1 MQTEILKR
9 LSSLPKREA
18 SFIEPMECL
27 SVSKLPE
34 DSQWVWEIK
43 LDGYRAIAVKSRSD
57 VRLFSRQKKSLNR
70 QFPYILKGLAD
81 LPAGAPISIC
91 CRIAFAPL
99 FEGKLEDAQMPPLEG
114 VNQKLD
120 KFYRG
125 YLSGMG
131 LQPSSS
137 ATPLF

>member
-1 MQTEILKR
+1 
-9 LSSLPKREA
+9 
-18 SFIEPMECL
+18 MECL

-99 FEGKLEDAQMPPLEG
+99 FGKVGRYSDASA
-114 VNQKLD
+114 
-120 KFYRG
+120 RG
-125 YLSGMG
+125 CESEIGQILSGLLVRHG
-131 LQPSSS
+131 LATFEFRHSPILNRRTSCSVRANVVTLS
-137 ATPLF
+137 ALMPT